1 MKETEIF
8 KISKV
13 LSKYIDGL
21 EENELENAIVM
32 RDVWKDVLFSIRGPK
47 HNLAGK
53 AVYLG
58 EKLYSHTKIIDLVNE
73 VLLVEVDHS
82 GWIQT
87 LQFYNSYI
95 LRGLNQKIPNLKI
108 SNIAF
113 RLKGSDFNIKPQA
126 AHPQAEETIKK
137 DEPFV
142 ELKIRDD
149 LPEELKAKFLNLKNI
164 MNKK

>member
-13 LSKYIDGL
+13 LSKYIDSL
-21 EENELENAIVM
+21 EESDLENAVVM
-32 RDVWKDVLFSIRGPK
+32 RDVWKEILFSIRGPK
-47 HNLAGK
+47 HDLAGK

-113 RLKGSDFNIKPQA
+113 RLKGSDFNIKPHA
-126 AHPQAEETIKK
+126 PPPQAEETIKK